1 MCLNFNSAVYSTGT
15 TDMRSIKNKLYRLL
29 SHVFSKS
36 QENLDRLFFV
46 TVIMLA
52 LYGTI
57 MVFSAG
63 YAYAA
68 FRYEDGLYFVK
79 RQAIWLAIGVI
90 SMLAV
95 SKIDPKL
102 FEKYTAKAYF
112 FTLILLALTLV
123 IGFVGNG
130 AQRWISLGPIT
141 IQPSEIAKLTMTMM
155 LAKYFSS
162 SISLAF
168 PKDKKAIFLKGTLIP
183 CMIIAFPVLLVML
196 QHHLSCIIIL
206 GIIGLMMIVVSGTD
220 LRYIGAFCIAG
231 LAGVSYIAF
240 FTNYTKDRITVWLD
254 PESYKLTGG
263 WQTLQGLMAI
273 GSGGLFGKGLGKG
286 ELKYCY
292 VSEPA
297 NDMIFAVLCEELG
310 FLGALIALSLF
321 ALLVWRGFIIALNI
335 ENTYSRLLVIG
346 ICIKIAVQVLL
357 NVSVVTNTI
366 PNTGISLPFFSYGGS
381 SLIMIFAE
389 MGIIL
394 SISRK
399 SRILK

>member
-1 MCLNFNSAVYSTGT
+1 MKKMKLNNF
-15 TDMRSIKNKLYRLL
+15 L
-29 SHVFSKS
+29 SGIFPPSHKKA
-36 QENLDRLFFV
+36 DRLF
-46 TVIMLA
+46 LA
-52 LYGTI
+52 IVVALATYGTV

-63 YAYAA
+63 YAYAD
-68 FRYEDGLYFVK
+68 FRYGDGLYFVK
-79 RQAIWLAIGVI
+79 RQAVWLVIGTL

-95 SKIDPKL
+95 AKIDVGL
-102 FEKYTAKAYF
+102 LEKHTSKAYLV
-112 FTLILLALTLV
+112 TLLLLGLTLA

-130 AQRWISLGPIT
+130 AQRWIAIGPIT

-162 SISLAF
+162 AISHTS
-168 PKDKKAIFLKGTLIP
+168 PKDKKGVFIKGTLIP
-183 CMIIAFPVLLVML
+183 CMIIALPVLLVML

-206 GIIGLMMIVVSGTD
+206 GVIGLLMIVASGAD
-220 LRYIGAFCIAG
+220 LRYISAFCLVG

-273 GSGGLFGKGLGKG
+273 GSGGIFGKGLGRG

-310 FLGALIALSLF
+310 LIGAIVAMLLF
-321 ALLVWRGFIIALNI
+321 ALLIWRGFTIAFKT
-335 ENTYSRLLVIG
+335 EDTYARLLTIG

-357 NVSVVTNTI
+357 NVAVVTNTI

-394 SISRK
+394 SVSRN
-399 SRILK
+399 SRIHK

>member
-1 MCLNFNSAVYSTGT
+1 MKKQNRPSVFARFFSSEDGRDDKFFLISVILLAVYGT
-15 TDMRSIKNKLYRLL
+15 
-29 SHVFSKS
+29 V
-36 QENLDRLFFV
+36 
-46 TVIMLA
+46 
-52 LYGTI
+52 

-63 YAYAA
+63 YAYAD
-68 FRYEDGLYFVK
+68 FRYGDALYFVK
-79 RQAIWLAIGVI
+79 RQSVWLGVGI
-90 SMLAV
+90 AVMLLV
-95 SKIDPKL
+95 SRLDIDIIKRHT
-102 FEKYTAKAYF
+102 EKAYII
-112 FTLILLALTLV
+112 TLILLILTLL

-130 AQRWISLGPIT
+130 AQRWISIGPIT

-155 LAKYFSS
+155 LAKYFSKNADATVAKDRK
-162 SISLAF
+162 SIL
-168 PKDKKAIFLKGTLIP
+168 IKGTLIP
-183 CMIIAFPVLLVML
+183 CVIIAAPILLVML

-206 GIIGLMMIVVSGTD
+206 GIIGLLMIVVSGAD
-220 LRYIGAFCIAG
+220 LRYIGGFCLVG
-231 LAGVSYIAF
+231 LLGISYIAF
-240 FTNYTKDRITVWLD
+240 FTEYTKDRITVWLD

-273 GSGGLFGKGLGKG
+273 GSGGIFGKGLGKG

-310 FLGALIALSLF
+310 LIGA
-321 ALLVWRGFIIALNI
+321 IIAL
-335 ENTYSRLLVIG
+335 LLFGILIWRGAVIALRNNDVYAKLLAIG

-357 NVSVVTNTI
+357 NIAVVTNTI

-394 SISRK
+394 SVSRK
-399 SRILK
+399 SKINK

>member
-1 MCLNFNSAVYSTGT
+1 
-15 TDMRSIKNKLYRLL
+15 MRYDSYAFTERTRLFAMHKIIFDKHTILSSPKNR
-29 SHVFSKS
+29 F
-36 QENLDRLFFV
+36 DRLFFI
-46 TVIMLA
+46 TVLFLA
-52 LYGTI
+52 LFGTV

-63 YAYAA
+63 YAYAS
-68 FRYEDGLYFVK
+68 FRYDDGLYFVK
-79 RQAIWLAIGVI
+79 RQSLWLVIGLI
-90 SMLAV
+90 TMIFV
-95 SKIDPKL
+95 SRIDVDLIK
-102 FEKYTAKAYF
+102 KHTVKAYIA
-112 FTLILLALTLV
+112 TLVLLALTLA

-130 AQRWISLGPIT
+130 AQRWISIGPVT

-162 SISLAF
+162 NKNIIFS
-168 PKDKKAIFLKGTLIP
+168 KDKKTIFISGTLIP
-183 CMIIAFPVLLVML
+183 CVIMAIPIFLVML

-206 GIIGLMMIVVSGTD
+206 GMIGLMMITVSGIN
-220 LRYIGAFCIAG
+220 LRYIGAFC
-231 LAGVSYIAF
+231 LAGVTGVTYLAL
-240 FTNYTKDRITVWLD
+240 FTDYTKDRITVWLD

-297 NDMIFAVLCEELG
+297 NDMIYAVLCEELG
-310 FLGALIALSLF
+310 FFGALCALALF
-321 ALLVWRGFIIALNI
+321 AVLIWRGFTIAFK
-335 ENTYSRLLVIG
+335 TDDPYSRLLTIG
-346 ICIKIAVQVLL
+346 ICIKVAVQVLL
-357 NVSVVTNTI
+357 NVAVVTNSI

-394 SISRK
+394 SISRNSK
-399 SRILK
+399 IKK